1 MRLAS
6 TNKTP
11 AGKTLNSRRKETSNI
26 PKMAPTQKIGH
37 DATNF
42 WCYEPGSDTIDL
54 SRGSKSKD
62 LISLR
67 TTTQT
72 TQLDPEKT
80 ALLLIDLQNF
90 FLHSAVR
97 PRAGDKPTPAEAATN
112 ALLSAGIPAA
122 RHHGIQVIWLCWGLT
137 ENDLRSMPP
146 AIMRTFSCYESSQS
160 TKDQNG
166 DKGPLPSAPNM
177 VRTKNPALYKGL
189 GTDIGAV
196 ELADNKTVPG
206 GRVLMR
212 DTWNATL
219 YDPFDYKYRES
230 QSKSGDNTRSKPD
243 VLFHKN
249 RMSGLW
255 GSGSELESF
264 LQENGIRTLVFGG
277 VNTDQ
282 CVGSTLTDAFSKGYD
297 CILLRDGVGTGTPFG
312 ASEVW
317 EWNVTNCWG
326 FVSTCEALRN
336 ASRYLN

>member
-1 MRLAS
+1 MV
-6 TNKTP
+6 P
-11 AGKTLNSRRKETSNI
+11 AQ
-26 PKMAPTQKIGH
+26 PIGH

-42 WCYEPGSDTIDL
+42 WCYNPGNDTIDL

-62 LISLR
+62 LISLK

-72 TQLDPEKT
+72 TRLDPEKT

-90 FLHSAVR
+90 FLHPAVR

-112 ALLSAGIPAA
+112 ALLSTGIPAA
-122 RHHGIQVIWLCWGLT
+122 RHHGVRVIWLCWGLT
-137 ENDLRSMPP
+137 ENELHAMPP
-146 AIMRTFSCYESSQS
+146 AIMRTFTCYVPS

-166 DKGPLPSAPNM
+166 EEGPLPSAPNM
-177 VRTKNPALYKGL
+177 VRIKNPALYKGL
-189 GTDIGAV
+189 GTDLGIV
-196 ELADNKTVPG
+196 ELADNEAVAG

-212 DTWNATL
+212 DTWNAAL
-219 YDPFDYKYRES
+219 YDPFDQEYKKS
-230 QSKSGDNTRSKPD
+230 QGISGDKPRSKPD

-255 GSGSELESF
+255 ESGSELEGF
-264 LQENGIRTLVFGG
+264 LQKEGITTLLFGG

-297 CILLRDGVGTGTPFG
+297 CILLRNGVGTSTPFG

-326 FVSTCEALRN
+326 FVSTCEALKN
-336 ASRYLN
+336 ASKSSN

>member
-1 MRLAS
+1 MV
-6 TNKTP
+6 
-11 AGKTLNSRRKETSNI
+11 
-26 PKMAPTQKIGH
+26 PTQKIGH
-37 DATNF
+37 DATNH
-42 WCYEPGSDTIDL
+42 WCYEPDSDTIDL
-54 SRGSKSKD
+54 SRGSQSKD
-62 LISLR
+62 LINLR

-72 TQLDPEKT
+72 TRLDPEKT

-90 FLHSAVR
+90 FLHPAVR
-97 PRAGDKPTPAEAATN
+97 PRAGDKPSPAEAATT
-112 ALLSAGIPAA
+112 ALLNAGIPAA

-137 ENDLRSMPP
+137 ESDLRSMPP
-146 AIMRTFSCYESSQS
+146 AIMRTFSCYETGLS
-160 TKDQNG
+160 TRDEIG
-166 DKGPLPSAPNM
+166 CKGRLPSAPNM

-189 GTDIGAV
+189 GTDLGTV
-196 ELADNKTVPG
+196 ELADNETVPG

-212 DTWNATL
+212 DSWNAAL
-219 YDPFDYKYRES
+219 HDPLDREYRES
-230 QSKSGDNTRSKPD
+230 QRISGDNTQSKPD

-264 LQENGIRTLVFGG
+264 LQQEGISTLLFAG

-282 CVGSTLTDAFSKGYD
+282 CVGSTLTDGFSKGYD

-326 FVSTCEALRN
+326 FVSTCEALKS
-336 ASRYLN
+336 ASRYSS

>member
-1 MRLAS
+1 M
-6 TNKTP
+6 
-11 AGKTLNSRRKETSNI
+11 
-26 PKMAPTQKIGH
+26 IGH

-42 WCYEPGSDTIDL
+42 WRYEPGCNTIDL
-54 SRGSKSKD
+54 SRGSKSND

-67 TTTQT
+67 TTTQST
-72 TQLDPEKT
+72 RLDPEKT

-90 FLHSAVR
+90 FLHPAVR

-122 RHHGIQVIWLCWGLT
+122 RHHGIRVIWLCWGLT
-137 ENDLRSMPP
+137 ENDLRTMPP
-146 AIMRTFSCYESSQS
+146 AIMRTFSCYEAGQSS
-160 TKDQNG
+160 KDHIGKN
-166 DKGPLPSAPNM
+166 GPLPSAPNM
-177 VRTKNPALYKGL
+177 VRIKNPALYKGL
-189 GTDIGAV
+189 GTDLGTV
-196 ELADNKTVPG
+196 ESAANKTVPG

-212 DTWNATL
+212 GSWNAAL
-219 YDPFDYKYRES
+219 YDPFDQEYK
-230 QSKSGDNTRSKPD
+230 KSHGILGDNTQSKPD

-264 LQENGIRTLVFGG
+264 LEREGISTLLLGG

-297 CILLRDGVGTGTPFG
+297 CIMLRDGVGTGTPFG

-326 FVSTCEALRN
+326 FVSTCEALKN
-336 ASRYLN
+336 ASKYSN